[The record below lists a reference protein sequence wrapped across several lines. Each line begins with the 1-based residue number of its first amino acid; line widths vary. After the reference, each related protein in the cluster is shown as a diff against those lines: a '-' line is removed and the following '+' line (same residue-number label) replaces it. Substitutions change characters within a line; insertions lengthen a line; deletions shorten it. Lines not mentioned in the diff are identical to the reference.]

1 MKSVSGRPLMTTRTD
16 AQVIEDL
23 EFRMI
28 EMGKKLHDLEKV
40 WDADKG
46 LAYIKQLEER
56 IIELE
61 RKFDLAVRAAETLAS
76 GDTWYWEYG

>member
-1 MKSVSGRPLMTTRTD
+1 MKSVSGQPLMTTRTD
-16 AQVIEDL
+16 TQVIEDL
-23 EFRMI
+23 EYRMI

-61 RKFDLAVRAAETLAS
+61 RKFDLAGRAAETLAS

>member
-1 MKSVSGRPLMTTRTD
+1 MKSVFGQPLMTTRTD
-16 AQVIEDL
+16 TQVIEDL
-23 EFRMI
+23 EYRMI
-28 EMGKKLHDLEKV
+28 EMARKLQALEKV

-56 IIELE
+56 IIALE
-61 RKFDLAVRAAETLAS
+61 RKFDLVVRAAETLGS

>member
-1 MKSVSGRPLMTTRTD
+1 MKSVFGQPLMTNKTD
-16 AQVIEDL
+16 TQVIEDL
-23 EFRMI
+23 EYRMVM
-28 EMGKKLHDLEKV
+28 MGNKLHNLEKV

-61 RKFDLAVRAAETLAS
+61 RKFDLVVRAAETLAS